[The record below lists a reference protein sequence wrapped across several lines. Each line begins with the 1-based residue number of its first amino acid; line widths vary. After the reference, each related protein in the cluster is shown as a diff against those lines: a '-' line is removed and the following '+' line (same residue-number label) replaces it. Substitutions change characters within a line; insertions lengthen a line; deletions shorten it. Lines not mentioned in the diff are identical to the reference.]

1 MLKVS
6 EKMEARKE
14 RMVKATVV
22 KETEKIGE
30 INNKEDRR

>member
-6 EKMEARKE
+6 EKVEASKE

-22 KETEKIGE
+22 KETEKMEKGIR
-30 INNKEDRR
+30 KR